1 MCVRYDGI
9 FEGGEKILQGLNWCF
24 CLLTAKHSVS
34 WELLHKPLSFTWS
47 HIIFPFWAHCSKTM
61 LSNMGNF
68 FPRKHRMACKFT
80 EKGRRKHLTILSE
93 RVHYWTEITNKRIS
107 IHFSHSSWKHTLLVW
122 TGWQVR
128 RGSNWK
134 VYGTDG
140 LMVSMASPF
149 GNVCTPSTFIPG
161 FFWTLK
167 NSRQNAIKDR
177 GKK

>member
-1 MCVRYDGI
+1 MGVRGKNHLAL
-9 FEGGEKILQGLNWCF
+9 FGLNYTLECITLARAIIIHLKPYYF
-24 CLLTAKHSVS
+24 LILTLLKNN
-34 WELLHKPLSFTWS
+34 E
-47 HIIFPFWAHCSKTM
+47 
-61 LSNMGNF
+61 NMGNF

-149 GNVCTPSTFIPG
+149 GNVCTPLYRAFLHSQTHG
-161 FFWTLK
+161 KTLSKIKGK
-167 NSRQNAIKDR
+167 N
-177 GKK
+177 